1 MFPSVWSSLLMVN
14 KQALGTFVS
23 LLMVILRGCTG
34 YRDVTDPRGAGNG
47 GGLGGKARAP
57 PSPRPPRSDQGLI
70 SRPPA
75 VPSLFLALEEQ
86 EGLEG
91 RRRVHPAVAMAAAA
105 PLPTTSLPPYLWRY
119 PAPQRPRAG
128 GRTRCRQRH
137 QWAQFQRGT
146 GGGSRRRTHTSDP
159 ISGVPPA
166 DTLAVTSR
174 NGTSRAIGD
183 GTSATSSTSS
193 TMSRDSSG
201 ATTARNRP
209 PAEPPVMAPV
219 EPPAAF
225 SPGHQ

>member
-1 MFPSVWSSLLMVN
+1 MMFPSVWSSLLMVN

-57 PSPRPPRSDQGLI
+57 PSPRPPRSNQGLI

-105 PLPTTSLPPYLWRY
+105 PF
-119 PAPQRPRAG
+119 PQRHFRPLCGAIRPHSAPRRAG
-128 GRTRCRQRH
+128 GLGAGTR
-137 QWAQFQRGT
+137 GP
-146 GGGSRRRTHTSDP
+146 S
-159 ISGVPPA
+159 
-166 DTLAVTSR
+166 
-174 NGTSRAIGD
+174 
-183 GTSATSSTSS
+183 
-193 TMSRDSSG
+193 SSG
-201 ATTARNRP
+201 GLGAA
-209 PAEPPVMAPV
+209 AEAGAAPTSQQ
-219 EPPAAF
+219 EENA
-225 SPGHQ
+225 HQ